1 MKLFSFF
8 RKKNKGL
15 NKSLEKGRAGKQE
28 EPQLPEFEEIF
39 EVVTE
44 LLIIDPFDS
53 SEDSIIQES
62 ELKEILLT
70 LIVGLREH
78 LKKVFENPSDQH
90 KSMEQVG
97 KYLEAAGVKPIAYTQ
112 WNQSS
117 IQGLAARI
125 ILHGKVRTALFGHS
139 HALVRNTAPMRAEIL
154 EVVERATASG
164 NNVYILA
171 IDGLAYGVYE
181 VSHRLQ
187 EIVK

>member
-1 MKLFSFF
+1 MKFFSFF
-8 RKKNKGL
+8 RKKNRGL
-15 NKSLEKGRAGKQE
+15 NKSQEKGRAAKQE

-53 SEDSIIQES
+53 SEESIIQES

-112 WNQSS
+112 WNSAITRYGYGQRRCSWQPDPS
-117 IQGLAARI
+117 
-125 ILHGKVRTALFGHS
+125 AL
-139 HALVRNTAPMRAEIL
+139 
-154 EVVERATASG
+154 
-164 NNVYILA
+164 
-171 IDGLAYGVYE
+171 
-181 VSHRLQ
+181 
-187 EIVK
+187 